1 MVQLLIV
8 IAVPIE
14 VHSLLMVVYDQVIS
28 VSEHP
33 LPLPTSSDISYPHT
47 RESTDTHIYTRIE
60 SEKLKSQKTTK

>member
-14 VHSLLMVVYDQVIS
+14 VHSLLMVVYDQVIY

-33 LPLPTSSDISYPHT
+33 LPLLTSSDISYPHT
-47 RESTDTHIYTRIE
+47 SKALIHTYTH
-60 SEKLKSQKTTK
+60 K